1 MALKINEC
9 QCGPKVLIEGCK
21 DKAESA
27 LVVKDAAE
35 LLLSLVTVV
44 ISLMVLTMEAIRI
57 LTVANKTTWH

>member
-1 MALKINEC
+1 M
-9 QCGPKVLIEGCK
+9 
-21 DKAESA
+21 DKAEST